1 MEMTTGSSRFLGAGA
16 PSAREREA
24 GLRAAGNFTGNEWK
38 PIKLNDLGG
47 EHMVKFAG
55 TVWSSRAKRL
65 YKFGTG
71 GVYRVNL

>member
-1 MEMTTGSSRFLGAGA
+1 MTTGSARFLGAGK
-16 PSAREREA
+16 PSAREQEA
-24 GLRAAGNFTGNEWK
+24 GLRVAGNFTSDERK

-55 TVWSSRAKRL
+55 TVWSSRSKRL
-65 YKFGTG
+65 YKFGNG

>member
-1 MEMTTGSSRFLGAGA
+1 M
-16 PSAREREA
+16 
-24 GLRAAGNFTGNEWK
+24 RAAGNFTGNEWK

>member
-1 MEMTTGSSRFLGAGA
+1 MTTGSSRFLRAGMPA
-16 PSAREREA
+16 SREREA
-24 GLRAAGNFTGNEWK
+24 GLRVAGSFTCDERK

-65 YKFGTG
+65 YKFGNG

>member
-1 MEMTTGSSRFLGAGA
+1 MTTGSSRFLRAGMPA
-16 PSAREREA
+16 SREREA
-24 GLRAAGNFTGNEWK
+24 GLRVSGNFTCNEWK

-55 TVWSSRAKRL
+55 TVWPSRAKRL
-65 YKFGTG
+65 YKFGNG